1 MTAVLRANLRAEI
14 AGGLGIRPQR
24 ISLRPATTDLLLPRQ
39 PEVLRKPR
47 CWTGPRRQPMRSR
60 PSGPGGRS
68 DSIPLANTAGQRCC
82 GTPWRPQP
90 NAVWRRLPVMLFGS
104 MAAAAEQ
111 RPGRG
116 RNGHPQ
122 PS

>member
-14 AGGLGIRPQR
+14 VGGLGIRPQR

-39 PEVLRKPR
+39 PEVLRNIVAATAER
-47 CWTGPRRQPMRSR
+47 GLAAISAVRAH
-60 PSGPGGRS
+60 GGGRS
-68 DSIPLANTAGQRCC
+68 DYMSRVLASER
-82 GTPWRPQP
+82 
-90 NAVWRRLPVMLFGS
+90 
-104 MAAAAEQ
+104 

>member
-1 MTAVLRANLRAEI
+1 MTAVLRANLRAET

-24 ISLRPATTDLLLPRQ
+24 ISVRPAPTDLLRPRQ
-39 PEVLRKPR
+39 PEVLRNIVAAEAER
-47 CWTGPRRQPMRSR
+47 GLAAAISDAVRAH
-60 PSGPGGRS
+60 GGGRS
-68 DSIPLANTAGQRCC
+68 DCMSRVLASE
-82 GTPWRPQP
+82 W
-90 NAVWRRLPVMLFGS
+90 
-104 MAAAAEQ
+104 

>member
-14 AGGLGIRPQR
+14 VGGLGIRPQR
-24 ISLRPATTDLLLPRQ
+24 ISLRPAPTDLLPSRQ
-39 PEVLRKPR
+39 PEVLRNIVAAAAER
-47 CWTGPRRQPMRSR
+47 GLAAAISDAVRAH
-60 PSGPGGRS
+60 GGGRS
-68 DSIPLANTAGQRCC
+68 DYMSRVLASE
-82 GTPWRPQP
+82 W
-90 NAVWRRLPVMLFGS
+90 
-104 MAAAAEQ
+104 